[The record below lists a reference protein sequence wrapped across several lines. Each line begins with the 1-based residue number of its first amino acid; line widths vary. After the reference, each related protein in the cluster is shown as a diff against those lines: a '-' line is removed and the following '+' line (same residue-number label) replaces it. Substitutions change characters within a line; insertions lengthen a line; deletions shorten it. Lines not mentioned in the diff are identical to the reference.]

1 MFTILAIVGVS
12 AIAWRVSRDQWRV
25 SDDVRTDIKHSRQDL
40 RLIVMLLYGI
50 IIMLGIIADLV
61 R

>member
-1 MFTILAIVGVS
+1 VFTILAIVGVS
-12 AIAWRVSRDQWRV
+12 AIGWRFSRGQWRV
-25 SDDVRTDIKHSRQDL
+25 SDDVRTDIKNSRQDL

-61 R
+61 H